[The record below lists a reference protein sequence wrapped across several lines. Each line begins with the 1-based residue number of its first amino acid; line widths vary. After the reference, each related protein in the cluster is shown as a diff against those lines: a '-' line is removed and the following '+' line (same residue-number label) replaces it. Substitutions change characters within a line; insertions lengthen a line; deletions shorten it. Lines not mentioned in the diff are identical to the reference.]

1 MNPTLLHL
9 SSDDV
14 RRALPMGEAIDAMR
28 EAFAQLARGEV
39 TLPARARLDAPA
51 DHGVALVMPCHSAP
65 LKLFSV
71 KFITLFPDNAR
82 RGLPVIQSTVLL
94 SDGATGVP
102 LAVMD
107 GASLTALRTGAASGL
122 ATGLLARPEA
132 ATVAILGSGV
142 QARTQL
148 EAVACVRRIRRA
160 WVFDGDGES
169 ARRFAGD
176 MQQRLGIDVEC
187 VASPSA
193 ALAEADIVCTA
204 TTSPTPV
211 FDDRDLRP
219 GSHINAIGVFHPDR
233 AEIPAATV
241 CRARVVVDH
250 RVSAHDEAGDLL
262 IPLRAGLIGEAHL
275 STELG
280 QLVLGRE
287 PARTSA
293 DEITLFK
300 SVGVAIQ
307 DLCAAAR
314 TLANARRLG
323 LGEPLRVPAR

>member
-1 MNPTLLHL
+1 MNMNPTLLHL
-9 SSDDV
+9 SADDV
-14 RRALPMGEAIDAMR
+14 RRALPMREAIEAMR

-51 DHGVALVMPCHSAP
+51 EHGLALVMPCHSAAQ
-65 LKLFSV
+65 KLFSV
-71 KFITLFPDNAR
+71 KFITLFDNNAQ
-82 RGLPVIQSTVLL
+82 RGLPLIQSTVLL
-94 SDGATGVP
+94 SDGTTGVP

-122 ATGLLARPEA
+122 ATELLARPEA
-132 ATVAILGSGV
+132 ASVAIIGSGV

-148 EAVACVRRIRRA
+148 EAVACVRPVRHA
-160 WVFDGDGES
+160 WVCDCNAES
-169 ARRFAGD
+169 AGRFAGE
-176 MQQRLGIDVEC
+176 MQQRLGIVVER

-193 ALAEADIVCTA
+193 ALAGADIVCTA
-204 TTSPTPV
+204 TTSSTPV
-211 FDDRDLRP
+211 FADRDIRP
-219 GSHINAIGVFHPDR
+219 GTHINAIGVFHPDK

-250 RVSAHDEAGDLL
+250 RGSAHDEAGDLL
-262 IPLRAGLIGEAHL
+262 MPLRAGLINEEHF

-280 QLVLGRE
+280 QLVLGQR

-293 DEITLFK
+293 DEITFFK

-314 TLANARRLG
+314 ALANAQRLG
-323 LGEPLRVPAR
+323 LGKPLQS